1 MSYRQLK
8 WMILIVPTLL
18 IGIWEYVRHQFL
30 MPYLSMDA
38 GNYLTPVLLFM
49 ISVTLQYKWF
59 RKLESMQEE
68 LQKER
73 AHKASWEEREQ
84 LARELHDGIAQSLFL
99 LSVKVDRAEKR
110 QRSSGEAANLDEL
123 RGAIQDVNR
132 YVRQAISDLKLP
144 PDIDAEGNWL
154 SFTERIQ
161 QIADEYQLGLH
172 LDWTLAEEQ
181 WSAKEQLELL
191 ACIRE
196 AIVNAGKHAAV
207 QEIFVQGMEQEG
219 AFQVKITDRGSGFT
233 VGDISP
239 ERYGLR
245 IIKQRAEKMKW
256 KLTME
261 SMSGETTITI
271 QGGHKN
277 DENPRTDRG

>member
-30 MPYLSMDA
+30 MPYLSMDT

-73 AHKASWEEREQ
+73 AHKASWEEREH

-110 QRSSGEAANLDEL
+110 QNSSGEAADLNEL
-123 RGAIQDVNR
+123 RTTIQDVNR

-144 PDIDAEGNWL
+144 PDIDAEGNHL
-154 SFTERIQ
+154 SFPERIQ

-172 LDWTLAEEQ
+172 LDWTLSEER
-181 WSAKEQLELL
+181 WSAKEKLELL

-196 AIVNAGKHAAV
+196 AIVNASKHAAV
-207 QEIFVQGMEQEG
+207 QDIFVQGREQEG
-219 AFQVKITDRGSGFT
+219 AFQVSIIDRGDGFT
-233 VGDISP
+233 VGELSP

-245 IIKQRAEKMKW
+245 IIKQRAEQMCW
-256 KLTME
+256 NLTVE
-261 SMSGETTITI
+261 SMSGETCIMI
-271 QGGHKN
+271 QGGYRNH
-277 DENPRTDRG
+277 ENTRIDR

>member
-30 MPYLSMDA
+30 MPYLSMDT

-73 AHKASWEEREQ
+73 SLKASWEEREQ

-110 QRSSGEAANLDEL
+110 QNSSGEAADLNEL
-123 RGAIQDVNR
+123 RNTIQDVNR

-144 PDIDAEGNWL
+144 PDIDAEGNRL
-154 SFTERIQ
+154 SFPERIQ

-172 LDWTLAEEQ
+172 LDWTLTEER
-181 WSAKEQLELL
+181 WSAKEKLELL

-196 AIVNAGKHAAV
+196 AIVNASKHAAV
-207 QEIFVQGMEQEG
+207 QDIFVQGREQEG
-219 AFQVKITDRGSGFT
+219 AFQVSIIDRGNGFA
-233 VGDISP
+233 VGELSP

-245 IIKQRAEKMKW
+245 IIKQRAKQMDW
-256 KLTME
+256 SLTVE
-261 SMSGETTITI
+261 SMSGETCIMI
-271 QGGHKN
+271 QGGQGNH
-277 DENPRTDRG
+277 ENPRINR

>member
-30 MPYLSMDA
+30 MPYLSMDT

-73 AHKASWEEREQ
+73 SLKASWEEREQ

-110 QRSSGEAANLDEL
+110 QNSSGEVADLNEL
-123 RGAIQDVNR
+123 RTTIQDVNR

-144 PDIDAEGNWL
+144 PDIDAEGNHL
-154 SFTERIQ
+154 SFPERIQ

-172 LDWTLAEEQ
+172 LAWTLSEER
-181 WSAKEQLELL
+181 WSAKEKLELL

-196 AIVNAGKHAAV
+196 AIVNASKHAAV
-207 QEIFVQGMEQEG
+207 QDIFVQGREQEG
-219 AFQVKITDRGSGFT
+219 AFQVSIIDRGNGFK
-233 VGDISP
+233 VGELSP

-245 IIKQRAEKMKW
+245 IIKQRAEQMHW
-256 KLTME
+256 SLTVE
-261 SMSGETTITI
+261 SMSGETCIMI
-271 QGGHKN
+271 QGGQEN
-277 DENPRTDRG
+277 YENPRIGR

>member
-30 MPYLSMDA
+30 MPYLSMDT

-73 AHKASWEEREQ
+73 AVKASWEEREQ

-110 QRSSGEAANLDEL
+110 QNSSGEAADLNEL
-123 RGAIQDVNR
+123 RSTIQDVNR

-144 PDIDAEGNWL
+144 PDIDGEGNRL
-154 SFTERIQ
+154 PFSERIQ

-172 LDWTLAEEQ
+172 LDWSLTEEQ
-181 WSAKEQLELL
+181 WSPKEKLELL

-207 QEIFVQGMEQEG
+207 QEIFVQGREQG
-219 AFQVKITDRGSGFT
+219 GTFQVKITDRGNGFT
-233 VGDISP
+233 VEELSP

-245 IIKQRAEKMKW
+245 IIKQRAEQMHW
-256 KLTME
+256 SLTVE
-261 SMSGETTITI
+261 STAGETSILI
-271 QGGHKN
+271 QGGHGN
-277 DENPRTDRG
+277 DENPRIDR

>member
-30 MPYLSMDA
+30 MPYLSMDT

-73 AHKASWEEREQ
+73 SLKASWEEREQ

-110 QRSSGEAANLDEL
+110 QNSSGEAADLNEL
-123 RGAIQDVNR
+123 RTTIQDVNR

-144 PDIDAEGNWL
+144 PDIDAEGNHL
-154 SFTERIQ
+154 SFPERIQ
-161 QIADEYQLGLH
+161 QFADEYQLGLH
-172 LDWTLAEEQ
+172 LDWTLSEER
-181 WSAKEQLELL
+181 WSAKEKLELL

-196 AIVNAGKHAAV
+196 AIVNASKHAAV
-207 QEIFVQGMEQEG
+207 QDIFVQGGEQEG
-219 AFQVKITDRGSGFT
+219 AFQVSIIDRGNGFT
-233 VGDISP
+233 VGELSP

-245 IIKQRAEKMKW
+245 IIKQRAEQMHW
-256 KLTME
+256 SLTVE
-261 SMSGETTITI
+261 SMSGETCIMI
-271 QGGHKN
+271 QGGQGNH
-277 DENPRTDRG
+277 ENSRIDR